1 MSSIDT
7 RQKLIY
13 GDGALQKASL
23 TYKNA
28 QTGREV
34 TLPVQFNPT
43 EYSISRGLRFKNNAG
58 HGEES
63 HPENTQA
70 ADSELANLRVSLIL
84 DTSTYMPEYQVPKG
98 LSKYLNDDKELT
110 KICQDISLI
119 MKMNA
124 ENHEQSLVTF
134 SWGSMAFYGHIT
146 SLSISYQMFN
156 LNGMPVRAKLDMEI
170 EGEDKSIL
178 NVIGA
183 NPHESPDRTK
193 YRRLNQ
199 REELWM
205 LADAASH
212 DVSCWKEIARENGI
226 LNPRKIDYTK
236 RLKVPAL

>member
-84 DTSTYMPEYQVPKG
+84 DTSCK
-98 LSKYLNDDKELT
+98 S
-110 KICQDISLI
+110 
-119 MKMNA
+119 A
-124 ENHEQSLVTF
+124 E
-134 SWGSMAFYGHIT
+134 
-146 SLSISYQMFN
+146 SLSNSPCSIINSIS
-156 LNGMPVRAKLDMEI
+156 
-170 EGEDKSIL
+170 
-178 NVIGA
+178 
-183 NPHESPDRTK
+183 
-193 YRRLNQ
+193 
-199 REELWM
+199 
-205 LADAASH
+205 
-212 DVSCWKEIARENGI
+212 
-226 LNPRKIDYTK
+226 
-236 RLKVPAL
+236 